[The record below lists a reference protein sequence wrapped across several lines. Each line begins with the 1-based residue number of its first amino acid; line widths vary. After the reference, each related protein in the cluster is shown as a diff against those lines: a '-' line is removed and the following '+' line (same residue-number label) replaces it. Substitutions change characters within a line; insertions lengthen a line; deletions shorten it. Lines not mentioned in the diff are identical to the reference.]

1 MPPGVSDGGRE
12 LALGRWSPPSTG
24 WLKCNWDAALH
35 KEGKRMGVGVLIRDA
50 QGNVVAA
57 LAKTIPCI
65 TAAEMGA

>member
-1 MPPGVSDGGRE
+1 
-12 LALGRWSPPSTG
+12 
-24 WLKCNWDAALH
+24 
-35 KEGKRMGVGVLIRDA
+35 MGVGVLIRDA